1 MSTGLMWTLVGV
13 ALLAVGVGV
22 EGAKEGGC
30 SGGAAGFFGTLAL
43 SALCIA
49 GFRHGCGGKGV
60 EGAETAAG
68 VAPAVP
74 GKAATAAGKAGPGK
88 AGQGATK
95 EDKLRA
101 FALAEAPAAW
111 ETYQTLAAEAELQER
126 RMETLREELS
136 EFGRNPEGDDDFREL
151 SRQLQDMRVMRDNVV
166 SRLEAA
172 YIAARKCEAT
182 PGRQDL
188 DELRRKALQ
197 DGIQEAESA
206 SWRFRQMREAKQ

>member
-1 MSTGLMWTLVGV
+1 MTIIGVLLFAVCVGV
-13 ALLAVGVGV
+13 Q
-22 EGAKEGGC
+22 GAEESGC
-30 SGGAAGFFGTLAL
+30 SGGAVGFIGTIAI
-43 SALCIA
+43 SALVIA
-49 GFRHGCGGKGV
+49 GVRKGCGGGKESDAAALAGGGTVAVVEDAGRGEPLSRSGAKG
-60 EGAETAAG
+60 GK
-68 VAPAVP
+68 P
-74 GKAATAAGKAGPGK
+74 GRA
-88 AGQGATK
+88 ATK
-95 EDKLRA
+95 EEKLRA

-111 ETYQTLAAEAELQER
+111 ETYQTLAAEVELQSR
-126 RMETLREELS
+126 RVETLRAELS
-136 EFGRNPEGDDDFREL
+136 EFGRSPEGDDDFREL

-182 PGRQDL
+182 PGRRDL